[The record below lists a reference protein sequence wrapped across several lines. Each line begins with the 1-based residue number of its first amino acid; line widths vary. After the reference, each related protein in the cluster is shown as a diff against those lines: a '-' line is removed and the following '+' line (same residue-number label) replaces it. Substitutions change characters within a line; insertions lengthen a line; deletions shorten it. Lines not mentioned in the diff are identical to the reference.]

1 MPRLK
6 GSKKTARVL
15 VQVSPEMGELIKE
28 LAMEA
33 NISTSQLI
41 GDMIEQARPSF
52 EQMLSAIKSIKENR
66 SVEAYNQLQ
75 RAIVEVQRQAN
86 DAQADMLDE
95 QYRFITAD
103 KDKNGKIPSGN

>member
-6 GSKKTARVL
+6 GKKKTARVL
-15 VQVSPEMGELIKE
+15 VQVSPEMSALIKE

-41 GDMIEQARPSF
+41 GDMVEQARPAF
-52 EQMLSAIKSIKENR
+52 EQMLAAIKSLKENR
-66 SVEAYNQLQ
+66 VNEAYNQLQ

-86 DAQADMLDE
+86 DAQLDMLED
-95 QYRFITAD
+95 QSKMIAAD
-103 KDKNGKIPSGN
+103 KDK

>member
-6 GSKKTARVL
+6 GKKKTARVL
-15 VQVSPEMGELIKE
+15 VQVSPEMSALIKE

-41 GDMIEQARPSF
+41 GDMIEQARPAF
-52 EQMLSAIKSIKENR
+52 EQMLAAIKSLKEERVN
-66 SVEAYNQLQ
+66 EAYNQLQ

-86 DAQADMLDE
+86 DAQLDMLDN
-95 QYRFITAD
+95 QSKAIAAD
-103 KDKNGKIPSGN
+103 KDK

>member
-6 GSKKTARVL
+6 GKKKTARVL
-15 VQVSPEMGELIKE
+15 VQVSPEMSALIKE

-41 GDMIEQARPSF
+41 GDMIEQARPAF
-52 EQMLSAIKSIKENR
+52 EQMLAAIKSLKEERVN
-66 SVEAYNQLQ
+66 EAYNQLQ

-86 DAQADMLDE
+86 DAQLDMLDS
-95 QYRFITAD
+95 QSKAIAAD
-103 KDKNGKIPSGN
+103 KDK

>member
-6 GSKKTARVL
+6 GKKRTARVL
-15 VQVSPEMGELIKE
+15 VQVSPEMSALIKE

-52 EQMLSAIKSIKENR
+52 EKILSAVKSIKEN
-66 SVEAYNQLQ
+66 SVIEAYEYLQ
-75 RAIVEVQRQAN
+75 KALVEVQE
-86 DAQADMLDE
+86 QADVAQTEMNLLLQADE
-95 QYRFITAD
+95 NSQD
-103 KDKNGKIPSGN
+103 DGD

>member
-6 GSKKTARVL
+6 GKKKNARVL
-15 VQVSPEMGELIKE
+15 VQVSPEMSALIKE

-52 EQMLSAIKSIKENR
+52 EKILSAVKSIKEN
-66 SVEAYNQLQ
+66 SVIEGYEYLQ
-75 RAIVEVQRQAN
+75 KALVEVQK
-86 DAQADMLDE
+86 QADVAQTEMNLLLQADE
-95 QYRFITAD
+95 NSQD
-103 KDKNGKIPSGN
+103 DGD

>member
-6 GSKKTARVL
+6 GKKKTARVL
-15 VQVSPEMGELIKE
+15 VQVSPEMSALIKE

-41 GDMIEQARPSF
+41 GDMIEQARPAF
-52 EQMLSAIKSIKENR
+52 EQMLAAIKSLKEERVN
-66 SVEAYNQLQ
+66 EAYNHLQ

-86 DAQADMLDE
+86 DAQLDMLDN
-95 QYRFITAD
+95 QSKAIAAD
-103 KDKNGKIPSGN
+103 KDK

>member
-6 GSKKTARVL
+6 GKKKTARVL
-15 VQVSPEMGELIKE
+15 VQVSPEMSALIKE

-52 EQMLSAIKSIKENR
+52 EKILSAIKSIKEN
-66 SVEAYNQLQ
+66 SVIEAYEYLQ
-75 RAIVEVQRQAN
+75 ESLVEVQK
-86 DAQADMLDE
+86 QADVAQTEMNLLLQADE
-95 QYRFITAD
+95 NSQD
-103 KDKNGKIPSGN
+103 DGD

>member
-6 GSKKTARVL
+6 GKKKTARVL
-15 VQVSPEMGELIKE
+15 VQVSPEMSALIKE

-52 EQMLSAIKSIKENR
+52 EKILSAVKSIKEN
-66 SVEAYNQLQ
+66 SVIEAYEYLQ
-75 RAIVEVQRQAN
+75 DALVEVQK
-86 DAQADMLDE
+86 QADVAQTDMNLLLQADE
-95 QYRFITAD
+95 NSQD
-103 KDKNGKIPSGN
+103 DGD

>member
-6 GSKKTARVL
+6 GKKKTARVL
-15 VQVSPEMGELIKE
+15 VQVSPEMSALIKE

-52 EQMLSAIKSIKENR
+52 EKILSAVKSIKEN
-66 SVEAYNQLQ
+66 SVIEAYEYLQ
-75 RAIVEVQRQAN
+75 KALVEVQE
-86 DAQADMLDE
+86 QADVAQTEMNLLLQADE
-95 QYRFITAD
+95 NSQD
-103 KDKNGKIPSGN
+103 DGD

>member
-6 GSKKTARVL
+6 GKKKTARVL
-15 VQVSPEMGELIKE
+15 VQVSPEMSALIKE

-52 EQMLSAIKSIKENR
+52 EKMLSAIKSIKEN
-66 SVEAYNQLQ
+66 SVFEAYEHLQ
-75 RAIVEVQRQAN
+75 KALVEVQK
-86 DAQADMLDE
+86 QADVAQTEMDLLLQADE
-95 QYRFITAD
+95 NSQD
-103 KDKNGKIPSGN
+103 DGD